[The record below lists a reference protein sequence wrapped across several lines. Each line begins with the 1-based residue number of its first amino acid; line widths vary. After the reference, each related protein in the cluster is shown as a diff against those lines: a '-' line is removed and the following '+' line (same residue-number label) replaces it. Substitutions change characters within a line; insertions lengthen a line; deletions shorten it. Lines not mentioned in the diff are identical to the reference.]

1 MFLRVEIKPSRTNN
15 KVEWLKYEFKD
26 QTENAVTIVLEWE
39 NLAFPFKVETN
50 YVKDQVASFQKE
62 LRTERGFF
70 WLAWD
75 QAAQWALQHN
85 VNLEQAL
92 AWTDSAS
99 GLTFGGAMLFR
110 PKATRAQI
118 LEKLGRN
125 AEADALMKA
134 ALPLANMQEIHS
146 YGRNL
151 LQQKK
156 NKEALEIFK
165 MNNQKNPNQFT
176 ALVGLARGYSANGD
190 FKNALKY
197 AKLALPL
204 ALNEMNKT
212 FLEDSIKKLEVGK
225 DIN

>member
-1 MFLRVEIKPSRTNN
+1 
-15 KVEWLKYEFKD
+15 
-26 QTENAVTIVLEWE
+26 
-39 NLAFPFKVETN
+39 
-50 YVKDQVASFQKE
+50 
-62 LRTERGFF
+62 
-70 WLAWD
+70 
-75 QAAQWALQHN
+75 

-99 GLTFGGAMLFR
+99 GPTFGGAMLFR

-134 ALPLANMQEIHS
+134 ALPLANMQEVHG

-176 ALVGLARGYSANGD
+176 ALLGLVRGYSANGD
-190 FKNALKY
+190 FKNALKS
-197 AKLALPL
+197 AKLALHL
-204 ALNEMNKT
+204 AHNDINKT
-212 FLEDSIKKLEVGK
+212 FLEGALKKLEEGK